1 MISQKEYDICS
12 EEILSEYQQI
22 KALLSTNNLAVCQH
36 IGSFS
41 QDILISIVSLVER
54 TLIQNGESVRLQKR
68 LTYLIIECIQNI
80 IFHSDKLLD
89 ENQLAYIFVTKN
101 KTGYT
106 IYAANS
112 IENKTIDGLE
122 KKINEFLDV
131 KTDILA
137 KLFSTKIQQPIINKE
152 GHGGLGLLTMVSKS
166 GKGFR
171 YEITQASKNYA
182 IFHLELKLKIK
193 NFR

>member
-1 MISQKEYDICS
+1 MISKKEYEICS
-12 EEILSEYQQI
+12 EEILSEYHQI
-22 KALLSTNNLAVCQH
+22 KDLLSTSNVAICQH

-80 IFHSDKLLD
+80 IYHSNKLLD

-101 KTGYT
+101 KAGYT

-112 IENKTIDGLE
+112 IENKTISGLE
-122 KKINEFLDV
+122 KKINGFLDV

-137 KLFSTKIQQPIINKE
+137 KLFATKIQQPSINKE

-182 IFHLELKLKIK
+182 IFHLELKIKIK
-193 NFR
+193 DFR